1 MVLDKLSEE
10 RHDIPVNKKGILA
23 VSAMTRAY
31 RPALNSM
38 DKGKESSHVEFVVYR
53 GGMCFCFLL
62 CAAVQA

>member
-38 DKGKESSHVEFVVYR
+38 DKGKELSHAEFVVYR
-53 GGMCFCFLL
+53 GG
-62 CAAVQA
+62 AI